1 MKAFNRSERRLRQ
14 KFYYLKMEMLT
25 NKKEGCEEE
34 IINQAETHKRKVVW
48 NLSGIHI
55 PPETEGLL
63 GRLGMNFQF
72 APKKFP
78 ALEIVQSTELICQRI
93 EKYETTDQR
102 LLAINKERAQR
113 IRNIVVSHVQR
124 NYFKRIKQNTT
135 HYERKLL
142 SDFQKIPEIV
152 TIPADKALLLFVK
165 TKMNMSGKKMI
176 YSMKWMSKDLKSL
189 KSNFFKKH
197 IRH

>member
-1 MKAFNRSERRLRQ
+1 MKAFNRCERRLRQ
-14 KFYYLKMEMLT
+14 KFYYLKMEMIK
-25 NKKEGCEEE
+25 NKMEDCEVDL
-34 IINQAETHKRKVVW
+34 INQAESHRRKVVW

-55 PPETEGLL
+55 PPETEELL

-72 APKKFP
+72 APKKFA

-124 NYFKRIKQNTT
+124 NYFKRIKQIQCIMKGN
-135 HYERKLL
+135 YYQIFRK
-142 SDFQKIPEIV
+142 SQ
-152 TIPADKALLLFVK
+152 
-165 TKMNMSGKKMI
+165 
-176 YSMKWMSKDLKSL
+176 
-189 KSNFFKKH
+189 
-197 IRH
+197 R

>member
-1 MKAFNRSERRLRQ
+1 
-14 KFYYLKMEMLT
+14 MEMLT
-25 NKKEGCEEE
+25 NKTEDCEED
-34 IINQAETHKRKVVW
+34 IINQAESHRRKVVW

-55 PPETEGLL
+55 PPETEELL

-124 NYFKRIKQNTT
+124 NYFKRIQQNTT

-142 SDFQKIPEIV
+142 SEFQKIPEIFS
-152 TIPADKALLLFVK
+152 D
-165 TKMNMSGKKMI
+165 NS
-176 YSMKWMSKDLKSL
+176 S
-189 KSNFFKKH
+189 
-197 IRH
+197 